1 MPLADHSNSKR
12 FPADA
17 NGRGEPAQPLDA
29 GWLRQLCRDCGADDV
44 GLVDIGRP
52 DLDDQRDDILQA
64 FPSTKTLVSFV
75 CRMNREPI
83 RSPARSVANLESQK
97 VGDHVNDVARNLVTA
112 LERAGIRALNP
123 AASYPMEMDLFPGKI
138 WVVAHKPVAVAA
150 GMGQMG
156 IHRNVIHPKFGSFI
170 LLGTVLV
177 GAEATAYDQP
187 IGYNPCLGCNLCVAA
202 CPVGAITPEGHF
214 DFSACMTHNY
224 REYTGGF
231 NDWIEQVVDSNGS
244 LDYRRRVTE
253 AETASMWQTLSF
265 GANYKAAYCMSVCP
279 AGEDVIGPYINDKP
293 GFVEEMV
300 RPLIE
305 KRETVYVLKNS
316 DAENFVAR
324 HFPNKTARQVRSGI
338 QARTIAAFVR
348 GLSLLFQPGKAVGLN
363 AVYHFTFFG
372 KESAAITVTIRDQT
386 LQVQD
391 GLHGKSDLQMRAD
404 SQTWLGFLAR
414 EKNLLWALLRRK
426 IRIQG
431 SFKLMLAFSKCFPL

>member
-1 MPLADHSNSKR
+1 MRLDDGSISKR
-12 FPADA
+12 TSISAK
-17 NGRGEPAQPLDA
+17 GRVDPSQPLDA

-44 GLVDIGRP
+44 GLVGIGRAA
-52 DLDDQRDDILQA
+52 LDDQRADILKA

-97 VGDHVNDVARNLVTA
+97 AGDHVNDVARKLVMA
-112 LERAGIRALNP
+112 LERAGIRAMNP
-123 AASYPMEMDLFPGKI
+123 AASYPMEMDQFPGKI

-150 GMGQMG
+150 GLGHMG
-156 IHRNVIHPKFGSFI
+156 IHRNVIHPKFGNFI

-187 IGYNPCLGCNLCVAA
+187 IAFNPCLGCNLCVAS
-202 CPVGAITPEGHF
+202 CPVGAISSDGHF

-231 NDWIEQVVDSNGS
+231 NDWIEQLADSKNA
-244 LDYRRRVTE
+244 LDYRKRVSE

-265 GANYKAAYCMSVCP
+265 SANYKAAYCMSVCP
-279 AGEDVIGPYINDKP
+279 AGQDVIGPYLQDKP
-293 GFVEEMV
+293 AFVDELL
-300 RPLIE
+300 RPFIE
-305 KRETVYVLKNS
+305 KRETIYVLENS
-316 DAENFVAR
+316 DAENYVAR
-324 HFPNKTARQVRSGI
+324 QFPHKTVKQVRSGI
-338 QARTIAAFVR
+338 RARTIAAFIR
-348 GLSLLFQPGKAVGLN
+348 GMSLLFQPGKSVGLN

-372 KESAAITVTIRDQT
+372 NESAAITVAIRDQT
-386 LQVQD
+386 IQVQE
-391 GLHGKSDLQMRAD
+391 GLHGKSDLQMQAD

-426 IRIQG
+426 IRVQG
-431 SFKLMLAFSKCFPL
+431 SLKLMRAFSKCFPS